1 MKNRKL
7 KTRRKHR
14 VKRGGMPHSSKVSP
28 QVLKKRQQIY
38 SKLAQTEKLK
48 PSLRSSKNSQRFS
61 LKNWFPWSNTKNQIV
76 PVDNVKDDI
85 KTRENPFADHRN
97 NL

>member
-1 MKNRKL
+1 MKNRKP

-14 VKRGGMPHSSKVSP
+14 VKRAGMPRSSKVSP
-28 QVLKKRQQIY
+28 QVRIRRKNEY
-38 SKLAQTEKLK
+38 DDFAQTEKLK

-76 PVDNVKDDI
+76 PVNNVKDDI
-85 KTRENPFADHRN
+85 KTTENPGFYNN